1 MNFELENSLHRVKI
15 RFAVAAALLLAAFLG
30 LSVIWNK
37 SIKEELANQAT
48 TLIRRSLLLGDTRAV
63 LQSLS
68 GIRSDSFESITEFG
82 ADNKRIVT
90 LPPSVA
96 PKNYDDRNLFEQFL
110 YGEIKTNLYLDEDA
124 KVLTASLSFMYSR
137 FELAQYALAIWALV
151 VVLLSF
157 PFLNAREKVSRELN
171 REIELRNSLLIHD
184 LVKKVRHNIR
194 SPLAVLT
201 TYFSSSDELAVTLK
215 DQGRRA
221 IGRIEEILSEIEGS
235 HSYKSIAKEKANA
248 LVEISSLV
256 AQIVEEKRLI
266 ASGISI
272 SFSIS
277 SSAQGIYSSLPARDF
292 KATISNIID
301 NSIQATKENGHIEV
315 RIEADGHLISLNVAD
330 NGHGIPKEFVSKVT
344 EKGFSHGK
352 SGGTGLG
359 LFYAKKLMEDNG
371 GNLVIESSE
380 RGTQVTLFFPQK
392 VTPTWHCG
400 EISLAGVQKLHICDD
415 QLLIREVIQQ
425 RLGVRKDLE
434 TRYHQWAEHLLASP
448 DLHGDDLL
456 LIDYD
461 FGEGRMNGLEAIIK
475 AGMPRRAVL
484 ITGHYDDPQ
493 IQQACASTGCRLLPK
508 DQISSIKFA

>member
-1 MNFELENSLHRVKI
+1 MNFELEKSLHKVKI

-63 LQSLS
+63 LQSLN

-90 LPPSVA
+90 LPPSMA
-96 PKNYDDRNLFEQFL
+96 PKNYDDRNLLEQLL
-110 YGEIKTNLYLDEDA
+110 YGEIKTNLYLDEEA

-151 VVLLSF
+151 VAFLSY

-171 REIELRNSLLIHD
+171 REVELRNSLLIHD

-221 IGRIEEILSEIEGS
+221 IGRIEEILSEIEGN
-235 HSYKSIAKEKANA
+235 HRHKNIATEKAIA

-277 SSAQGIYSSLPARDF
+277 SSAQGIYSNLPARDF

-315 RIEADGHLISLNVAD
+315 RIEADGHLISLSVAD

-344 EKGFSHGK
+344 AKGFSHGK

-392 VTPTWHCG
+392 ITPTWHCD
-400 EISLAGVQKLHICDD
+400 EISLTGIQKLHICDD
-415 QLLIREVIQQ
+415 QSLIREVIQQ

-475 AGMPRRAVL
+475 AGMPQRAVL

-493 IQQACASTGCRLLPK
+493 IQQACASTGCKLLPK

>member
-1 MNFELENSLHRVKI
+1 MNVELEKSLQKVKI
-15 RFAVAAALLLAAFLG
+15 RFAVAATLLLAAFLG

-63 LQSLS
+63 LQSLN

-82 ADNKRIVT
+82 ADDKRIVT

-96 PKNYDDRNLFEQFL
+96 PKNYDDRSLFEQFL
-110 YGEIKTNLYLDEDA
+110 YGEIKTKLYLDDDA

-137 FELAQYALAIWALV
+137 FELAHYALAIWALV
-151 VVLLSF
+151 VGFLSF
-157 PFLNAREKVSRELN
+157 PFLNAREKVSKELN
-171 REIELRNSLLIHD
+171 REIELRNSHLVHD

-221 IGRIEEILSEIEGS
+221 IGRIEEILSEIEGN
-235 HSYKSIAKEKANA
+235 HSYKRTENDTTNA
-248 LVEISSLV
+248 LIEISALV
-256 AQIVEEKRLI
+256 SQIVEEKRLI

-272 SFSIS
+272 SFSV
-277 SSAQGIYSSLPARDF
+277 SASGQGIYSTLPARDF

-301 NSIQATKENGHIEV
+301 NSMQAIQENGHIEI
-315 RIEADGHLISLNVAD
+315 RIEGDGHLISLSVVD
-330 NGHGIPKEFVSKVT
+330 NGCGIPKEFVSKVT
-344 EKGFSHGK
+344 DKGFSHGK
-352 SGGTGLG
+352 TGGTGLG

-371 GNLVIESSE
+371 GNLVIESSDH
-380 RGTQVTLFFPQK
+380 GTQITLFFPQK
-392 VTPTWHCG
+392 KTPTWHCD
-400 EISLAGVQKLHICDD
+400 EINLTGIQRLHICDD

-425 RLGVRKDLE
+425 RLGMRKDLE
-434 TRYHQWAEHLLASP
+434 TRYYQRAEHLLASS
-448 DLHGDDLL
+448 DLRPSDLL

-461 FGEGRMNGLEAIIK
+461 FGDGSMNGLEAITK
-475 AGMPRRAVL
+475 AGMQQRAVL

-493 IQQACASTGCRLLPK
+493 IQKACATTGCKLLPK